1 VVQLPLFLAG
11 AADAVPVPKPSVFGA
26 TTYRLTAVSQTSAGD
41 QGAQSILIQRG
52 ETDPALVAGDWLVPP
67 TGVSADRTG
76 AAWEPVADAAIHQ
89 VQYRDAAN
97 EIVLEITVLDASTEV
112 VIPSLLEL
120 PSGALT
126 ARISGIGADLDVTD
140 FSLDEDR
147 DKLFGIAAEPTDV
160 P

>member
-1 VVQLPLFLAG
+1 MVGDVCNWQLTPRAGESVTVV
-11 AADAVPVPKPSVFGA
+11 AAIVDIARAS
-26 TTYRLTAVSQTSAGD
+26 
-41 QGAQSILIQRG
+41 
-52 ETDPALVAGDWLVPP
+52 
-67 TGVSADRTG
+67 
-76 AAWEPVADAAIHQ
+76 WEPVDGAAIHQ
-89 VQYRDAAN
+89 VQYRDAVN
-97 EIVLEITVLDASTEV
+97 EIVLEITVLDDSADV
-112 VIPSLLEL
+112 LIPSLLEL